1 MCNNYTVLRS
11 LLFAS
16 LFLISEGAFGQGITS
31 ERLDSTI
38 SIFWNSMLK
47 VRIKILDPE
56 EPDVKRQNTVLT
68 LFSDESGSQRIIFRD
83 SLFAYML
90 QFKMMDLNGD
100 GIKDLLIYNV
110 NNGQE
115 NLSYHLYLVDQKS
128 GRLTR
133 IKGFEKVFNPYYDQS
148 RCLIYGFESF
158 EKKLILRHY
167 LITKKGELVLAY

>member
-1 MCNNYTVLRS
+1 MQRAKDENIINVEHRQRLKNYTMLRS

-16 LFLISEGAFGQGITS
+16 LFLISEVAFGQGTAF

-47 VRIKILDPE
+47 VR
-56 EPDVKRQNTVLT
+56 VK
-68 LFSDESGSQRIIFRD
+68 IIFRD

-110 NNGQE
+110 NNGKE

-128 GRLTR
+128 GRLIR
-133 IKGFEKVFNPYYDQS
+133 VKWFEKVFNPYYDQS

-158 EKKLILRHY
+158 EKKLILQQY
-167 LITKKGELVLAY
+167 LITKKGELVLTY

>member
-1 MCNNYTVLRS
+1 MKT

-16 LFLISEGAFGQGITS
+16 LLLISEVGIGQETAF

-56 EPDVKRQNTVLT
+56 EPDIMRQNTVLT
-68 LFSDESGSQRIIFRD
+68 LSSAESGSQRIIFRD

-110 NNGQE
+110 NNGKE
-115 NLSYHLYLVDQKS
+115 NLSYHLYLVNQKS
-128 GRLTR
+128 GRLIR
-133 IKGFEKVFNPYYDQS
+133 VKGFEKVFNPYYDES
-148 RCLIYGFESF
+148 RCLIYGFESL
-158 EKKLILRHY
+158 EKKLILRQY
-167 LITKKGELVLAY
+167 LITNKGELVLAY

>member
-1 MCNNYTVLRS
+1 MLRL

-16 LFLISEGAFGQGITS
+16 LFLISEVAFGQEAAF

-47 VRIKILDPE
+47 VRVKILDPE
-56 EPDVKRQNTVLT
+56 EPDVRRQNTVLT
-68 LFSDESGSQRIIFRD
+68 LFSGESGSQRIIFRD

-110 NNGQE
+110 SNGKE

-128 GRLTR
+128 GRLIR
-133 IKGFEKVFNPYYDQS
+133 VKGFETVSNPYYDQS

-158 EKKLILRHY
+158 ERKLILRQY
-167 LITKKGELVLAY
+167 LITKKGELFLAY

>member
-1 MCNNYTVLRS
+1 MLRS

-16 LFLISEGAFGQGITS
+16 LFLISEVAFGQGTAF

-47 VRIKILDPE
+47 VRVKILDPE
-56 EPDVKRQNTVLT
+56 EPDVRRQNAVLT
-68 LFSDESGSQRIIFRD
+68 LFSGESGSQRIIFRD

-110 NNGQE
+110 NNGKE

-128 GRLTR
+128 GRLIR
-133 IKGFEKVFNPYYDQS
+133 VKWFEKVFNPYYDQS

-158 EKKLILRHY
+158 EKKLILQQY
-167 LITKKGELVLAY
+167 LITKKGELVLTY